1 MLIEAAPWLVDIL
14 EEHQEELLWLWP
26 QWQAALRSDDYVPAE
41 LADLEERIEA
51 HTDALVLADE
61 AAVPLL
67 EPALAGEP
75 AEALAAAY
83 ALLRM
88 ADPERAAPVL
98 DALGGGEGETL
109 WALARGIGYAPA
121 PAPAVSDALRRLV
134 GSREAPGPAAAA

>member
-1 MLIEAAPWLVDIL
+1 
-14 EEHQEELLWLWP
+14 
-26 QWQAALRSDDYVPAE
+26 
-41 LADLEERIEA
+41 
-51 HTDALVLADE
+51 
-61 AAVPLL
+61 
-67 EPALAGEP
+67 
-75 AEALAAAY
+75 EALAAAY

-134 GSREAPGPAAAA
+134 GSREAPGPAAAAAEALAFHGALELPPDRLAAFLGAEDAAVRCAGWRLVGYLLMPVDAKQ